1 MLLRDIAEKLWDP
14 GRVDPESV
22 LPENLHVHE
31 ITRDLLASCKEMVYL
46 LDRDGACGYR
56 IRRELLEYLSFQQ
69 RKDMFTQLLDSV
81 RDGIIAVDAAGR
93 VFYLNQAYTD
103 ILNVKPYKIIGKYI
117 QQVEPDSL
125 LTRAL
130 TTRKPAESPAKRIAS
145 VNKYVSLRIFPLFSG
160 EVFAGAVSIFQDVT
174 ELHALDREVKKMTS
188 IVGEYSDQLNSLTTV
203 RNMGIL
209 TQERTY
215 LNVLDQAAVV
225 ARTDVPVLIRGE
237 NGVGK
242 EVLANYIH
250 QCSGR
255 KGAPLITVNCAA
267 IPAELLES
275 ELFGYEEGAF
285 TGALKGGKKGKF
297 ELADKGTIF
306 LDEIGDMPLTMQS
319 KLLRVI
325 QQGEIEKL
333 GRQRN
338 LRVDV
343 RILAATNQP
352 LEQMIAEKSFRQDLF
367 FRLNVFT
374 LQIPPLRERPGDV
387 VLLTDY
393 FLKHFNHKYGK
404 DMRLS
409 SGVYLHL
416 QQQRWPGNTR
426 ELQGCIERAVILE
439 DESLLLHGLP
449 DPQRQAGPETAD
461 APLPRGPLR
470 ELLRAYERR
479 LLQQALADAAGKR
492 GKAMEQLGLSRR
504 TFYRKCAE
512 HGLLGG
518 GECQK

>member
-1 MLLRDIAEKLWDP
+1 MILRDIAEKLRP
-14 GRVDPESV
+14 GDAADMESV
-22 LPENLHVHE
+22 LPETLRVQDVTPE
-31 ITRDLLASCKEMVYL
+31 LLAACGPVICL
-46 LDRDGACGYR
+46 LDQDGGCGYK
-56 IRRELLEYLSFQQ
+56 IRRELLEYLNFQQ
-69 RKDMFTQLLDSV
+69 RKDTFSQLLNSV

-93 VFYLNQAYTD
+93 VFYLNQAYLD
-103 ILNVKPYKIIGKYI
+103 ILNAKPYKIVGKYI

-125 LTRAL
+125 LTQVL
-130 TTRKPAESPAKRIAS
+130 TTRRAAESPAKRIAS
-145 VNKYVSLRIFPLFSG
+145 VNKYVSVRIFPLFSG

-174 ELHALDREVKKMTS
+174 ELYALNKEVKKMTS
-188 IVGEYSDQLNSLTTV
+188 IVDEYSDQLNSLTTV

-209 TQERTY
+209 TQDRTY
-215 LNVLDQAAVV
+215 LNILDQAAVV

-255 KGAPLITVNCAA
+255 KDAPLITVNCAA

-338 LRVDV
+338 LHVDV

-352 LEQMIAEKSFRQDLF
+352 LEQLIAEKRFRQDLF

-393 FLKHFNHKYGK
+393 FMKHFNHKYGK
-404 DMRLS
+404 AMRLS
-409 SGVYLHL
+409 SEVYLHL
-416 QQQRWPGNTR
+416 QEQHWPGNTR

-439 DESLLLHGLP
+439 DENLLLQGLP
-449 DPQRQAGPETAD
+449 HPQRQSGRPSAD
-461 APLPRGPLR
+461 APPPQGTLR
-470 ELLRAYERR
+470 ELTRAYERR
-479 LLQQALADAAGKR
+479 LLQQALSDAGGKR
-492 GKAMEQLGLSRR
+492 SEAMKRLGLSRR

-512 HGLLGG
+512 HGLL
-518 GECQK
+518 EK